1 MNDVPKPTPVVPQ
14 VQPAARGLAK
24 TIWSGTEDLGGK
36 YGNLAFRF
44 TSESAVVMIDA
55 DGETPGTYSIQN
67 NRVTLQFYNDTV
79 TYTGTMNGQ
88 AITGTASNGQSTWSF
103 SIKR

>member
-1 MNDVPKPTPVVPQ
+1 
-14 VQPAARGLAK
+14 
-24 TIWSGTEDLGGK
+24 
-36 YGNLAFRF
+36 
-44 TSESAVVMIDA
+44 MIDA